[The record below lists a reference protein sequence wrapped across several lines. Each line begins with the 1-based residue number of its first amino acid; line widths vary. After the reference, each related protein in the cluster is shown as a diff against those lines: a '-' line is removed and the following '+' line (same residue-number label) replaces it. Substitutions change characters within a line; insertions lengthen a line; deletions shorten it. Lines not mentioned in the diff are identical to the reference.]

1 MKTIKFNHDF
11 VKEILDG
18 KKTTT
23 WRLFDDKNLQT
34 GDEIELIDAK
44 TGIAFADATITD
56 LQEKTIKDLTDEELK
71 NHQYNS
77 REEMIK
83 SHRDYY
89 GDKVN
94 LDTIVKIIIF
104 ELISEKTTP

>member
-1 MKTIKFNHDF
+1 MKTLKFKHDF

-23 WRLFDDKNLQT
+23 WRLFDDKNLQV

-44 TGIAFADATITD
+44 TGIAFADATITSVV
-56 LQEKTIKDLTDEELK
+56 ERKIKDLTDEELK

-77 REEMIK
+77 REEMIQ
-83 SHRDYY
+83 SHRNYY

-104 ELISEKTTP
+104 ELLSEKTSS